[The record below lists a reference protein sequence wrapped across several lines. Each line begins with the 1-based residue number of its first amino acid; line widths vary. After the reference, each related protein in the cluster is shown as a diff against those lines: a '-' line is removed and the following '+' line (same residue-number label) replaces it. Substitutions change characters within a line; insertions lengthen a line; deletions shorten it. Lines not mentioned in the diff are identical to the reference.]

1 MYEGDGF
8 SVKTLGKSHWPAGK
22 FWLVESTL
30 GVDFAERRF
39 KLCQTSMLTWWQ
51 AATFLWLMMMSTQNK
66 IVTILNPRSHL
77 AASALCWASC
87 QSVSDTWSLEG
98 TRSWRK
104 WYCGHQSDRS
114 FQSSPKLFFSCVAK
128 YMRRVSEN
136 ASHSLIHCREAAWS
150 SLMKKA
156 ASASRSPFDWSAE

>member
-1 MYEGDGF
+1 MSNFNVDMVA
-8 SVKTLGKSHWPAGK
+8 SSH
-22 FWLVESTL
+22 
-30 GVDFAERRF
+30 
-39 KLCQTSMLTWWQ
+39 
-51 AATFLWLMMMSTQNK
+51 FLKINDDANSNK
-66 IVTILNPRSHL
+66 IIVTILFPRSHL

-87 QSVSDTWSLEG
+87 QSVSDTWSFEG

-128 YMRRVSEN
+128 YMWRVSAN
-136 ASHSLIHCREAAWS
+136 ASQSLILCRQAAWS

-156 ASASRSPFDWSAE
+156 ASASRSPFDWSAESKNKNTSRNPLNSEVKGQGVHIQ